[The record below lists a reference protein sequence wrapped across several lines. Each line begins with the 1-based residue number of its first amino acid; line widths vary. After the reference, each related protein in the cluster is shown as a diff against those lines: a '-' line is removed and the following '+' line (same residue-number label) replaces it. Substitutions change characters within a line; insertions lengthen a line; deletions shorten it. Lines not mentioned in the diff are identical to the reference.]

1 MNALENYNFAWK
13 ENSSFGYSYKAV
25 YPQSVM
31 FDVFQE
37 LFLDEAFLFECN
49 HFVFKPAWSTSAE
62 VYFIFRSDSEQPWED
77 VNMMHSV
84 CVGGHTEKL

>member
-37 LFLDEAFLFECN
+37 LFLDEAFYLNVTTLFLN
-49 HFVFKPAWSTSAE
+49 QLGLLLLKFTS
-62 VYFIFRSDSEQPWED
+62 FFRSDSEQPWED